1 MLIHCYQDRTIPDRK
16 SHSRLISLVL
26 ALTVGVIVFAFNGI
40 PKLLNK
46 PVLDQII
53 ESGELK
59 VLTRNSPTTYYVAAD
74 GPAGLEYDLAKMFAD
89 HLGVKLT
96 LLVPGSFS
104 GLLDE
109 IKSGRG
115 HLAAA
120 GLSITE
126 SRKEQLK
133 FGPSYQQVTEQLVYN
148 INHDRPKDLGDLE
161 DGLLEIMAGSSHQD
175 TLIAG
180 QPQFPNLSWK
190 QNSKLESEELLQL
203 VSDEIID
210 YTIADSNEVALNL
223 RFLLNLR
230 TAFNVGSE
238 KQLAWAFPKNN
249 DHSLSAA
256 AEEFFKLIKE
266 NGELTRIIER
276 AYGHAENFDY
286 VGTLFFRRHIES
298 RLPEYQKMFEQAA
311 EMNGLDWRLLA
322 AIGYQESHWDPKA
335 LSPTGVRGL
344 MMLTQ
349 STAAQVGVANRLD
362 PKSSIDGGARYF
374 ASRMKRINAEIEEPD
389 KTWMALAAYNVGHG
403 HLEDARIIA
412 QQQGNDPNKWIDV
425 KQALPLL
432 AKRQWYKKTRYGY
445 ARGWEPVLYVEN
457 IRSYYD
463 ILRWLDSSDKEENIQ
478 PDAFPTLPRVP

>member
-1 MLIHCYQDRTIPDRK
+1 M
-16 SHSRLISLVL
+16 
-26 ALTVGVIVFAFNGI
+26 FNGI
-40 PKLLNK
+40 PKLLTK
-46 PVLDQII
+46 PPVLDQII

-74 GPAGLEYDLAKMFAD
+74 GPAGLEYELAKMFAD

-96 LLVPGSFS
+96 LLEPGSFS
-104 GLLDE
+104 ELLDE
-109 IKSGRG
+109 LTSGRG

-148 INHDRPKDLGDLE
+148 INHDRPKDLGDIE

-175 TLIAG
+175 TLIAE
-180 QPQFPNLSWK
+180 QSRFPNLSWK
-190 QNSKLESEELLQL
+190 QNSRLESEELLQL
-203 VSDEIID
+203 VSDEVID
-210 YTIADSNEVALNL
+210 YTIADSNEVILNQ

-230 TAFNVGSE
+230 VAFNVGSE
-238 KQLAWAFPKNN
+238 KQLAWAFPKND

-256 AEEFFKLIKE
+256 AEDFFKLIKE
-266 NGELTRIIER
+266 NGELTRTMER
-276 AYGHAENFDY
+276 AYGNAENFDY

-298 RLPEYQKMFEQAA
+298 RLPRYQKMFEQAA
-311 EMNGLDWRLLA
+311 EINELDWRLLA

-335 LSPTGVRGL
+335 VSPTGVRGL

-349 STAAQVGVANRLD
+349 ATAEQLGVENRLD

-374 ASRMKRINAEIEEPD
+374 ASRIKRIDDQIQEPD
-389 KTWMALAAYNVGHG
+389 KTWMALASYNVGHG
-403 HLEDARIIA
+403 HVEDARIITR
-412 QQQGNDPNKWIDV
+412 QQGNDPDKWIDI

-432 AKRQWYKKTRYGY
+432 AKRKWYKKTKYGY

-463 ILRWLDSSDKEENIQ
+463 ILRWLDDNGKEKNSL
-478 PDAFPTLPRVP
+478 PDAFSIMPRVP